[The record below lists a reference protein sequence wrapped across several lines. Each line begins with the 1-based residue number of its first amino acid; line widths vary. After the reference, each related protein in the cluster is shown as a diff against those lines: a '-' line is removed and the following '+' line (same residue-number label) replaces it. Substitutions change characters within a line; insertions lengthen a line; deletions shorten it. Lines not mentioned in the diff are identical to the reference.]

1 MLCPKDRK
9 TPLSLGNLT
18 ADLSAYCCEACK
30 GHWIPSDRYEKWQA
44 QQKNQPEPNPSRCR
58 EGLDEN
64 FVQSAYDTKAS
75 LCPECKHYL
84 SRAKISLSN
93 VNHASANFYVER
105 CPNCSGIWCDEGEW
119 AVLEK
124 LGWHGTI
131 PMLFTPEWQARVRK
145 YEMEDQERGAIVD
158 KLGDE
163 LAQQVFQLAS
173 ILEKHPN
180 GDFAVA
186 YLMRRFEQ

>member
-9 TPLSLGNLT
+9 TPLTLGNLN
-18 ADLSAYCCEACK
+18 AELAVYCCPECE
-30 GHWIPSDRYEKWQA
+30 GQWIPLTPYEKWQA
-44 QQKNQPEPNPSRCR
+44 QNPHVADPDPSRCR
-58 EGLDEN
+58 EGLTEDFQVSE
-64 FVQSAYDTKAS
+64 SDAKAA

-84 SRAKISLSN
+84 SRAKVSLSN
-93 VNHASANFYVER
+93 SRHESSAFYVER
-105 CPNCSGIWCDEGEW
+105 CPNCSGIWCDRGEW
-119 AVLEK
+119 SVLER
-124 LGWHGTI
+124 LGWHGAI
-131 PMLFTPEWQARVRK
+131 PHLFTPEWQARVRK

>member
-1 MLCPKDRK
+1 VLCPKDRK
-9 TPLSLGNLT
+9 TPLTLDKLD
-18 ADLSAYCCEACK
+18 AELSAYACQDCK
-30 GHWIPSDRYEKWQA
+30 GHWIPLKHYEEWQA
-44 QQKNQPEPNPSRCR
+44 QHPHLADPDPSRCR
-58 EGLDEN
+58 EALTED
-64 FVQSAYDTKAS
+64 FVVSEYDAKAA

-84 SRAKISLSN
+84 SRAKVSLSN
-93 VNHASANFYVER
+93 PNHQSAAFYVER
-105 CPNCSGIWCDEGEW
+105 CPNCSGIWCDVGEW
-119 AVLEK
+119 PLLTQ
-124 LGWHGTI
+124 LGWHGSI
-131 PMLFTPEWQARVRK
+131 PLLFTPEWQARVRK
-145 YEMEDQERGAIVD
+145 YELEDQERLAIMD